1 MPESTVL
8 FKSRQDAMVKKFLIL
23 FTLNCLLNNRTVNLQ
38 YNKAPGKT
46 QWYKNF

>member
-23 FTLNCLLNNRTVNLQ
+23 FTSILPLNNRTVNLR
-38 YNKAPGKT
+38 YNKNTGKT